1 VRQKARA
8 LVASRADHGSG
19 TVLALSVAFVGVSLF
34 AVLQL
39 GAVRLLQETRTQAA
53 ADAAAIA
60 AEDSLRGLSTGY
72 PCNVAKQLVEE
83 NGMDLQQ
90 CRIVNLE
97 VFITVQS
104 ETLGIVLSARA
115 RAGA

>member
-1 VRQKARA
+1 MKPLGER
-8 LVASRADHGSG
+8 GSG

-39 GAVRLLQETRTQAA
+39 AALQMLQHARTQAV

-60 AEDSLRGLSTGY
+60 AEDALRGLSTGY
-72 PCNVAKQLVEE
+72 PCEVAKQLTTE
-83 NGMDLQQ
+83 NGMELLE

-97 VFITVQS
+97 VFINVQS
-104 ETLGIVLSARA
+104 ETLGIVLIARA
-115 RAGA
+115 RAGAQ